1 MRIVFVRHGH
11 PDYKLDCLTE
21 LGHRHAEAAAERL
34 AKEPFAR
41 ILASTHGRAIETAEH
56 IASRHNL
63 PVETFDFMREIKW
76 GPITGD
82 ELPYKNG
89 YPWTVSTAMVAENA
103 DLLRPG
109 WADEKYFSNNSV
121 KFLVQNIGT
130 EFDKLLETL
139 GYTREGNYYRVTKK
153 NDDTVAMVSHGGSS
167 SVAISH
173 MLNLPFPFFCETIR
187 FGFTSTSVLTLR
199 GEEGELISPRIEI
212 LNDCRHIKDITEVV
226 YGV

>member
-34 AKEPFAR
+34 KNEPFAR
-41 ILASTHGRAIETAEH
+41 IFASTHGRAIQTAEH
-56 IASRHNL
+56 IASRHDL
-63 PVETFDFMREIKW
+63 PVETFEFMREIKW
-76 GPITGD
+76 GPIEGD
-82 ELPYKNG
+82 EMPYKNG
-89 YPWTVSTAMVAENA
+89 YPWTVSTAMVSQNA
-103 DLLRPG
+103 DLLRPN
-109 WADEKYFSNNSV
+109 WAEEEYFSNNKV
-121 KFLVQNIGT
+121 KFLAENICT
-130 EFDKLLETL
+130 EFDKLLATL
-139 GYTREGNYYRVTKK
+139 GYTREGNFYRVTEK
-153 NDDTVAMVSHGGSS
+153 NDETVAMVSHGGSS

-187 FGFTSTSVLTLR
+187 FGFTSVSVLSLK
-199 GEEGELISPRIEI
+199 GEEGDLISPRIEI